1 MYRGVSST
9 KDWEKGYDSA
19 CKTLDD
25 LGSVAFSLQPARVAP
40 TGVTWTHP
48 SVSSAPNIAQLRLKG
63 PRSVP
68 VRVGTTA
75 LLGRAPMLRAHVSR
89 GQGLAVCEGV
99 QDCG

>member
-1 MYRGVSST
+1 MYWGVSST

-48 SVSSAPNIAQLRLKG
+48 SVSSAPNIAQPRLKG